1 MRSPDKPHFS
11 AHTRRQTEI
20 FQVTTGAIGRAAT
33 WVAAGSS
40 SPNYQQ
46 QSWQSADAA
55 AVAERSWIDL
65 PGNSQAG
72 LLMRLWKTAY
82 VLSMNRDEYRSIV
95 ALHPDAHPAV
105 AIKTD
110 DHVQIGTSPGMCFG
124 SLSKD
129 LCAVAG
135 REGRGPT
142 TVSAG
147 LWVPEHEM
155 LVVPSS
161 LAEYK
166 THVPLEQFAEP
177 ELRTVPIV

>member
-1 MRSPDKPHFS
+1 
-11 AHTRRQTEI
+11 
-20 FQVTTGAIGRAAT
+20 
-33 WVAAGSS
+33 
-40 SPNYQQ
+40 
-46 QSWQSADAA
+46 
-55 AVAERSWIDL
+55 
-65 PGNSQAG
+65 
-72 LLMRLWKTAY
+72 
-82 VLSMNRDEYRSIV
+82 
-95 ALHPDAHPAV
+95 
-105 AIKTD
+105 
-110 DHVQIGTSPGMCFG
+110 MCFG

-147 LWVPEHEM
+147 LWVPEYEM

-177 ELRTVPIV
+177 ELRTAPIV